1 MKAILMKISISLF
14 LLVLCASCSNSLH
27 KSGLGGTVNVAAN
40 VSLDADVTVGESIEG
55 SASETWLFKNPLT
68 GGLKLS
74 GPSTFLDN
82 VAGGGVCA
90 AAAYNAISSS
100 GADVIVNPQYVRTQ
114 KSNLFTTT
122 EECTVTGYKG
132 TISDIK

>member
-1 MKAILMKISISLF
+1 MLLILC
-14 LLVLCASCSNSLH
+14 VSCSSSLH
-27 KSGLGGTVNVAAN
+27 QSGIGGSVNVSAN
-40 VSLDADVTVGESIEG
+40 VSLDADVTVGETIQG
-55 SASETWLFKNPLT
+55 TASETWLFRNPFF
-68 GGLKLS
+68 GGLKMS

-90 AAAYNAISSS
+90 AAAYEAISSS
-100 GADVIVNPQYVRTQ
+100 GADVIVNPQYVRTE